1 MPEGSDTAGLRIVDT
16 TGRILLDRS
25 VNGKANTIDVG
36 LLAPVSYGC
45 VITGAAGMWVERF
58 VKE

>member
-36 LLAPVSYGC
+36 LLAPGSYGC